1 MSRRFLPCLA
11 VVLGIVA
18 FDLKAQELGAT
29 VQTNSSG
36 AVTNVVFSVWAPNAT
51 AVRVSGEFN
60 NWATNSPTLSSNS
73 ATKIW
78 TGLVANARPGQAYKY
93 IITTTNNQTLWR
105 KDPRARQVR
114 TLTGGV
120 PAYVTSGSSQQ
131 ASVIYNPNAFD
142 WSGDFFVPPEPKDI
156 VMYELHVGTFYD
168 PTPNDGQPATFDD
181 AIQKL
186 DYLKGLGV
194 NMIALMPVQEFN
206 GRHSWGYNPSDPFA
220 IEETY
225 GGPDAF
231 KRFVKA
237 AHLMD
242 MAVQVDVVHNHYGDL
257 AQNTNSWTSLKT
269 SDLENFDGGEPY
281 FYNQADETG
290 TNARPGISKTKWGP
304 RPRYIDPNVRAYIL
318 DNIRMYLDEY
328 KVWALRW
335 DSPRNITGYQ
345 ANPGSAVIGD
355 PNAQIPEAIAMM
367 TDIHAEIRNPS
378 RTNSSRYYSIAE
390 DAFNPNDPAPVLGGY
405 HAHWEISY
413 HDAFFSRLLATN
425 APLPP
430 PFNLKY
436 TNGPATM
443 DTIKFRVEN
452 KEDPGFR
459 VTFLE
464 NHDKCGDHNSAT
476 DGKRL
481 AHDFDTHNPTSL
493 NAQRKTMMAAAA
505 TLASA
510 GTPML
515 WMGQEQLADGDF
527 NDKKALDWSRAAQ
540 FPGIVRFHRDMIH
553 LRNTLPALKAAGTNA
568 NQTPFALVVTNNQ
581 TNGLLAFR
589 RHDGISAN
597 NDVLVAM
604 NFSDTTNALP
614 ANARSG
620 GFTNAILNSHT
631 TNYAAGLTNI
641 GPMPGS
647 VVSAS
652 SNVTIG
658 PWSVLIFARANVPLP
673 ANDTN
678 GNGID
683 DGTDLLTGSR
693 AALPGSFNNWDTNSL
708 VMKWD
713 DVSKTY
719 RYIARFAAPGVQS
732 FRVLTTNWFPPTNQP
747 AFSFTNTNVA
757 TWEIRFAP
765 SNGLAQISN
774 LGTNDTPDAWKS
786 FHFGANASSP
796 SADSDGDGWSNLQE
810 FQRSSDPTL
819 HEETRFGV
827 VGHLNGWTWADAA
840 SVSSPFQ
847 MRYVGHGLWK
857 FFRWFP
863 IGTADF
869 SFKISQGPTENDPNW
884 GPNSNPTNGFAE
896 FTGSR
901 NFGWLTNLEAWQVL
915 TFNERSGAYSIEGF
929 ATNSRDTDG
938 DSMPDDW
945 EMFSGLDSLAQ
956 VDAFGDADGDS
967 VRNDLE
973 FRRGSSARDPSD
985 HFASMSIP
993 ASAFPGSPVKE
1004 NESPWNPSD
1013 PRVAMKWNTN
1023 DARWHGLRYVPGPQ
1037 ALRFKFAANQTWS
1050 KAWNWKGTNDVPGVA
1065 LTDGA
1070 TNDIIHQFTQPGYY
1084 IVTFDEHAGR
1094 YSFTNMPAADTGNA
1108 NGLADYWEWFHGGT
1122 NATVSPDGDLDGD
1135 AVLNKFEFARGSDPR
1150 NASDHYAVLALP
1162 GDTLPFSARSGWTDR
1177 SDSRLRMVWRTNTG
1191 LWEFLRFVPRP
1202 GSYQVRAANSPF
1214 GDSDWA
1220 GTTGNHTLNFT
1231 SRGHYIIQF
1240 EEFAKTYTPLPMPT
1254 NDADKNGLA
1263 DYWQTYLSQPN
1274 AAADTDGDGVTA
1286 LGEYLRGSDP
1296 NAKDKSSVMHVHGHV
1311 SDWNFT
1317 NAVPMRWNS
1326 SFGIWEALVWT
1337 RQTNESPQRAKFV
1350 SVTNPTAAWANS
1362 NWGDGFTNRIPPISP
1377 DGVADRDG
1385 NDIAYTLPSLPFHML
1400 FEFDEVWGDYFAG
1413 PISTNDTNSDGLPD
1427 DWAVYHGVSNAGGNP
1442 DSDNW
1447 LNISEYRRGSSP
1459 TNIDGDSKRMSV
1471 SGDTP
1476 SLPSWNPAAD
1486 NMIWSDQRLRWE
1498 WSGTF
1503 ASSKTVSFRFAPG
1516 AWDRWP
1522 NMSTSV
1528 TGGVRY
1534 LIHFDDIT
1542 GEYGVISHP
1551 IWLDWLKSNN
1561 LDTSTPRNPWPLD
1574 SDGDGIA
1581 NFQEYALG
1589 GNPNLRDRTALP
1601 ITILTNIA
1609 GSNHLVLRW
1618 FERTNKD
1625 SSLNINPQLST
1636 NLSFASWSSLSDSVI
1651 TNADTNGIPP
1661 GHMRKEVSVPM
1672 QGSGSFLRL
1681 KIQGP

>member
-1 MSRRFLPCLA
+1 MRPWLPSLFLAFLSLA
-11 VVLGIVA
+11 SGA
-18 FDLKAQELGAT
+18 NGQELGAT
-29 VQTNSSG
+29 INKSG
-36 AVTNVVFSVWAPNAT
+36 TNVTGVTFRVWAPNAT
-51 AVRVSGEFN
+51 AVRVAGDFN
-60 NWATNSPTLSSNS
+60 SWS
-73 ATKIW
+73 ATANGLTNDPASSIW
-78 TGLVANARPGQAYKY
+78 TGTVPNARPGHAYKY
-93 IITTTNNQTLWR
+93 VITTSNSQTLWR
-105 KDPRARQVR
+105 KDPRAKQVR

-120 PAYVTSGSSQQ
+120 PTNVTNGSSSQ
-131 ASVIYNPNAFD
+131 ASVIYDTTAFD
-142 WSGDFFVPPEPKDI
+142 WTGDLFVPPDPKDI

-186 DYLKGLGV
+186 DYLKRLGV

-257 AQNTNSWTSLKT
+257 ASNTNSWTSLKT

-304 RPRYIDPNVRAYIL
+304 RPRYIDLNVRAYIL

-345 ANPGSAVIGD
+345 ANPASAVIGD
-355 PNAQIPEAIAMM
+355 PNAQILEAIDMM
-367 TDIHAEIRNPS
+367 TNIHAEIRNPA
-378 RTNSSRYYSIAE
+378 RTNSFRYYSIAE
-390 DAFNPNDPAPVLGGY
+390 DAFNTNDPAPVLGGY

-481 AHDFDTHNPTSL
+481 AQDFDTNNPSSL
-493 NAQRKTMMAAAA
+493 NAKRKTMMAAAA

-527 NDKKALDWSRAAQ
+527 NDKKALDWNRAAQ
-540 FPGIVRFHRDMIH
+540 FPGIIRFHRDMIH

-647 VVSAS
+647 VVGAS
-652 SNVTIG
+652 SNVTMG

-774 LGTNDTPDAWKS
+774 LGTNDAPDAWKS
-786 FHFGANASSP
+786 FHFGTNAFSP
-796 SADSDGDGWSNLQE
+796 SADSDGDNWSNLEE
-810 FQRSSDPTL
+810 FRRGSDPML
-819 HEETRFGV
+819 REESRFAV

-847 MRYVGHGLWK
+847 MRYMGHGLWK

-863 IGTADF
+863 LETTDF

-884 GPNSNPTNGFAE
+884 GASTNATNGFSE
-896 FTGSR
+896 FKGSS
-901 NFGWLTNLEAWQVL
+901 NFRWPTNLETWQVL
-915 TFNERSGAYSIEGF
+915 TFNERNGGYSIETF

-938 DSMPDDW
+938 DRMPDEW
-945 EMFSGLDSLAQ
+945 EMFSGLNPFDAGDST
-956 VDAFGDADGDS
+956 GDTDGDS
-967 VRNDLE
+967 VRNALE
-973 FRRGSSARDPSD
+973 FGRGSSARDSSD
-985 HFASMSIP
+985 HYLIMSIP
-993 ASAFPGSPVKE
+993 GDAFPFSPSQSV
-1004 NESPWNPSD
+1004 ESWKPSE

-1023 DARWHGLRYVPGPQ
+1023 DARWHGLRYVPAPQ
-1037 ALRFKFAANQTWS
+1037 TLRFKFAANQSWT
-1050 KAWNWKGTNDVPGVA
+1050 KAWNWRGTNDVVGVA
-1065 LTDGA
+1065 LANNA
-1070 TNDIIHQFTQPGYY
+1070 TSDIIHQFAQPGYY
-1084 IVTFDEHAGR
+1084 TVTFDEHAGR
-1094 YSFTNMPAADTGNA
+1094 YSIASMPLSDTNNF
-1108 NGLADYWEWFHGGT
+1108 NGLADYWEWFHGLD
-1122 NATVSPDGDLDGD
+1122 SPTGD
-1135 AVLNKFEFARGSDPR
+1135 ADADGATAYAEYGRGSDPWR
-1150 NASDHYAVLALP
+1150 K
-1162 GDTLPFSARSGWTDR
+1162 DR
-1177 SDSRLRMVWRTNTG
+1177 SPFMNV
-1191 LWEFLRFVPRP
+1191 
-1202 GSYQVRAANSPF
+1202 VRDLTDNYF
-1214 GDSDWA
+1214 
-1220 GTTGNHTLNFT
+1220 
-1231 SRGHYIIQF
+1231 
-1240 EEFAKTYTPLPMPT
+1240 
-1254 NDADKNGLA
+1254 
-1263 DYWQTYLSQPN
+1263 
-1274 AAADTDGDGVTA
+1274 DTAT
-1286 LGEYLRGSDP
+1286 
-1296 NAKDKSSVMHVHGHV
+1296 
-1311 SDWNFT
+1311 
-1317 NAVPMRWNS
+1317 PMRWDNET
-1326 SFGIWEALVWT
+1326 GTWEALVYT
-1337 RQTNESPQRAKFV
+1337 AAKPSQKMKFV
-1350 SVTNPTAAWANS
+1350 AGNSWADP
-1362 NWGDGFTNRIPPISP
+1362 NWGDNSP
-1377 DGVADRDG
+1377 ADGVADSNG
-1385 NDIAYTLPSLPFHML
+1385 PDIAYTLTDLPAYHL
-1400 FEFDEVWGDYFAG
+1400 FRFEEVWGGYFVG
-1413 PISTNDTNSDGLPD
+1413 PMNTNDSDNDGLAD
-1427 DWAVYHGVSNAGGNP
+1427 EWAAYHQLSGAGGNP
-1442 DSDNW
+1442 DNDNW

-1471 SGDTP
+1471 SGDTS

-1522 NMSTSV
+1522 NMSASV

-1542 GEYGVISHP
+1542 GEYGVLPHP

-1561 LDTSTPRNPWPLD
+1561 LDTNTPRNPWPLD
-1574 SDGDGIA
+1574 TDRDGIP
-1581 NFQEYALG
+1581 NLQEYALG
-1589 GNPNLRDRTALP
+1589 GNPNVRDQAAIP
-1601 ITILTNIA
+1601 EGFVTNVAA
-1609 GSNHLVLRW
+1609 GGNRLVLRW
-1618 FERTNKD
+1618 LERTNKD
-1625 SSLNINPQLST
+1625 TSLVYGPQRST
-1636 NLSFASWSSLSDSVI
+1636 DLAKSNNWTVLAPSNSANTNSVPF
-1651 TNADTNGIPP
+1651 GYS
-1661 GHMRKEVSVPM
+1661 RREVSVPIEI
-1672 QGSGSFLRL
+1672 GTNGFLRL
-1681 KIQGP
+1681 RIDGP